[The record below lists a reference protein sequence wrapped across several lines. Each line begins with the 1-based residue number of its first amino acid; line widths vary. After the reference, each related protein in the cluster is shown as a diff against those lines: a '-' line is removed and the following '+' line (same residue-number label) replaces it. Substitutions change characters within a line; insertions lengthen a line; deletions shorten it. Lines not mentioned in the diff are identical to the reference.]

1 MKHITKYYKRLRVTR
16 IKVILTALA
25 IYALFLP
32 YYNRLESQGD
42 NYFSVTVN
50 GVYVGKVDE
59 EAKVDQYIREA
70 RRLIAMTSEELV
82 FMDADVEIEG
92 TEVYFGVID
101 EEKDVKAEIYNALK
115 GTIQETMHRSYT
127 VKVNETTVNLASSE
141 EVQQLLD
148 AALRQYDPDG
158 KYVASLALDSG
169 RELTVLTPYITE
181 AEEEETQEAIE
192 EEAEPELQT
201 QAGIEQYLT
210 QITTDL
216 TQEKELDFSDYELG
230 LSGIGFQESIE
241 VVEAYLPE
249 EELTDIETAINL
261 ITEEQEVQQLYTIQ
275 SGDTLSEISMQF
287 ELPMEELIAMN
298 PDKLQSEN

>member
-141 EVQQLLD
+141 EVQQL
-148 AALRQYDPDG
+148 
-158 KYVASLALDSG
+158 
-169 RELTVLTPYITE
+169 
-181 AEEEETQEAIE
+181 
-192 EEAEPELQT
+192 
-201 QAGIEQYLT
+201 
-210 QITTDL
+210 
-216 TQEKELDFSDYELG
+216 
-230 LSGIGFQESIE
+230 
-241 VVEAYLPE
+241 
-249 EELTDIETAINL
+249 N
-261 ITEEQEVQQLYTIQ
+261 
-275 SGDTLSEISMQF
+275 IS
-287 ELPMEELIAMN
+287 
-298 PDKLQSEN
+298 